1 MSRRV
6 VVTGVGLVSPL
17 GIGTEDTWQ
26 ARARAGK
33 AESATISA
41 FDASAFACQI
51 AGEVKD
57 FDPHKYIEKK
67 EIKKM
72 GRFIQ
77 FAIAA
82 SECALFEFRAE
93 GGRGRTRSASASTSA
108 AASADSM

>member
-6 VVTGVGLVSPL
+6 AVTGVGLLSSV
-17 GIGTEDTWQ
+17 GIGTEETWLAIRNGQ
-26 ARARAGK
+26 CGIGPI
-33 AESATISA
+33 TQ
-41 FDASAFACQI
+41 FDPAAFACRI

-57 FDPHKYIEKK
+57 FDPAKYIEKK

-82 SECALFEFRAE
+82 LGFRASS
-93 GGRGRTRSASASTSA
+93 RPS
-108 AASADSM
+108 